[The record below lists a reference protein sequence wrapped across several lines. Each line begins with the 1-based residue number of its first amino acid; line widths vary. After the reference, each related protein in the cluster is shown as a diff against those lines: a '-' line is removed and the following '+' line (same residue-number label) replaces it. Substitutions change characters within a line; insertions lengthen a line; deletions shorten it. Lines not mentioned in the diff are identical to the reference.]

1 MLPTKAAD
9 SKELMSIPHAKQ
21 IFADKVN
28 VAHELER
35 VKKNRMRMC
44 GKTFTPDAR
53 RSESRA
59 ELGVRGRHT
68 FSQICPGNEDEVLV
82 NKEFLKLEIT
92 DQIEVV
98 LAPLRAPIGV
108 IEGCALHFG
117 VIMGEVDDE
126 LIGTRGEVLQHLF
139 VGIKPLRLGNARRDL
154 QYLIENNGVGADKG
168 RKIA

>member
-1 MLPTKAAD
+1 
-9 SKELMSIPHAKQ
+9 
-21 IFADKVN
+21 
-28 VAHELER
+28 
-35 VKKNRMRMC
+35 MC

-68 FSQICPGNEDEVLV
+68 FSQICPGNEDEALV

-126 LIGTRGEVLQHLF
+126 LIGTPGGGVATSFCSYQAIEIGER
-139 VGIKPLRLGNARRDL
+139 PA
-154 QYLIENNGVGADKG
+154 
-168 RKIA
+168 